1 MTALSIRR
9 DRRRRIKAEINV
21 VPYIDVMLVLLVVF
35 MVTAPLLTLGI
46 DIELPRSDA
55 RSVAA
60 KEVPTV
66 VSVYPDGT
74 LALAAGSGKAET
86 MTPAVLEA
94 RVVAIVKQNQQASV
108 FVAGNGEGRYQDV
121 MDVMALLQRANVKR
135 IGLISQPKQVDGR

>member
-35 MVTAPLLTLGI
+35 MVTAPLLTLGV
-46 DIELPRSDA
+46 DVDLPQSDA

-66 VSVYPDGT
+66 VSVHADGT
-74 LALAAGSGKAET
+74 LAIAVGSGKAET
-86 MTPAVLEA
+86 VTPAVLEA
-94 RVVAIVKQNQQASV
+94 RVVAIVKQDRRASV
-108 FVAGNGEGRYQDV
+108 FVAGSGEGRYQEV